1 MENALIFFLFI
12 SLPKS
17 QPHRIEKLTKYN
29 PQEILAAHRLN
40 EPLKVWISR

>member
-17 QPHRIEKLTKYN
+17 QPHQVEKLTKYN
-29 PQEILAAHRLN
+29 PQEILAAYCLK
-40 EPLKVWISR
+40 EPLKVWNSR